1 MLIIFIHFH
10 KNHKAM
16 NDYKELLKMYMSK
29 VMDIEGV
36 SFIEETS
43 HTVKLT
49 DEEIELLKEIEKE
62 ICNE

>member
-1 MLIIFIHFH
+1 
-10 KNHKAM
+10 M

-29 VMDIEGV
+29 IMDIEGV
-36 SFIEETS
+36 SFIEENS